1 MRVPPV
7 EGRRR
12 SLGLRGWLIIAA
24 VLLVVLLLSLRGLA
38 RVYTDYLW
46 FQDVGFSR
54 TWRSLIGAKLVPAVI
69 FSVLFFALM
78 LVNLIVADRI
88 APRYRG
94 SGPEDEIIER
104 YRGYVAPYA
113 GRVRVIVALFFAIV
127 MGSGVAGQWRA
138 WILFSH
144 AKSFHQTDPQFH
156 KDIGFYVFRLPFYQF
171 AAGWTFNAFLV
182 VLIVTAVFHYL
193 NGGIRLQSPFQRVT
207 PQVKVHLSV
216 LLALMALTKTVQ
228 YYLSQFSLT
237 LSHSGFVDGATY
249 TDVHA
254 RLPALRLLIVIS
266 IAAAALFI
274 VNIWRKGWIFPIIAV
289 GLWGFI
295 SIVIGAIYPAVI
307 QRFTVQPNELA
318 REQKYIVRNIA
329 ATQDAF
335 NLSPKTITPEQFN
348 YQPSLEKTATKAAQ
362 QTLENVR
369 LYDPDPAK
377 AAFQTT
383 QAISPF
389 YDFNDVGVD
398 RYKIGDEL
406 DKPTLTALRELDQSH
421 LPDNSWTSQHLV
433 YTHGFGVVAAA
444 ADQVDNDQPSYVLQG
459 LPPTG
464 DIPLNTATAGVYFG
478 QHFGGYAVVNTKVA
492 EQEATSGGNTKTTT
506 YQGAAG
512 VKVSSFLRKAS
523 LALRFGDW
531 NLFVSSQLTSNS
543 RVIFNRDIMS
553 RAQTAAPFLHFDAD
567 PYPVVSN
574 GQIFWMLDGY
584 TTTNNYPY
592 SQSING
598 PGGSGLSNEFNYARN
613 SVKVTIDAY
622 NGTMRF
628 YVVDPTDPIIQAYRS
643 AFPTLFTDV
652 SQMPPDLVAHWR
664 YPEDLFDVQTQ
675 QYSLYHITDPV
686 QFFNK
691 QAIWDV
697 ATKPEA
703 VTDTS
708 GTTAPAGAGNNGGR
722 STTLAA
728 GTSPIDPIYLTMQLP
743 GDIGAQAKQEF
754 VLERSF
760 TPRSKTGILSSFIFA
775 RSDPGHYGQIVLYN
789 VTNTNAPSPSQ
800 AATAILSDQFISSQF
815 TLLGQGGSSVLPGAV
830 QLIPVGNAVLY
841 IRPIWLVGEGSSTF
855 PRFKFVAAALGDRA
869 VLGID
874 VNDAVTALLNGTE
887 TQLQKDVQSGTPI
900 TSLTQPGQA
909 TGSSTSTST
918 TTVPGGTP
926 PPPPTNASVQQLLA
940 DAQTQFNLANQ
951 ALQKAPPDFTAYG
964 QHIKQAES
972 DIAQAQAKLAAPG
985 TAPAPT
991 STTVPNST
999 TTRP

>member
-12 SLGLRGWLIIAA
+12 KLGLRGWLIIAA
-24 VLLVVLLLSLRGLA
+24 ILIVVLLLSLRGLA
-38 RVYTDYLW
+38 RAYTDYLW
-46 FQDVGFSR
+46 FQDVGFAHA
-54 TWRSLIGAKLVPAVI
+54 WRSLIAAKVIPALI
-69 FSVLFFALM
+69 FSVLFFVLM
-78 LVNLIVADRI
+78 LVNLIIADRV

-94 SGPEDEIIER
+94 TGPEDEIIER
-104 YRGYVAPYA
+104 YRGYVAPYE
-113 GRVRVIVALFFAIV
+113 GRVRVLVSLFFAIV
-127 MGSGVAGQWRA
+127 MGSGVAAQWQA

-144 AKSFHQTDPQFH
+144 SKSFHIKDPQFH

-171 AAGWTFNAFLV
+171 AAGWVFNALLV

-193 NGGIRLQSPFQRVT
+193 NGGIRIQSPFQRVT

-228 YYLSQFSLT
+228 YYLAQFALT
-237 LSHSGFVDGATY
+237 LSHNGFVDGATY

-318 REQKYIVRNIA
+318 REQQYIVRNIA

-335 NLSPKTITPEQFN
+335 NLSPKTINTQQFN
-348 YQPSLEKTATKAAQ
+348 YTNTLNPSATKAASDS
-362 QTLENVR
+362 LANVR

-377 AAFQTT
+377 QAFQVS

-389 YDFNDVGVD
+389 YDFNNVSVD
-398 RYKIGDEL
+398 RYKIGDEI
-406 DKPTLTALRELDQSH
+406 DKPTLTALRELDQGH

-444 ADQVDNDQPSYVLQG
+444 ADEVDTDHPSYVLQG
-459 LPPTG
+459 IPPTG
-464 DIPLNTATAGVYFG
+464 DLPINTATAGVYFG
-478 QHFGGYAVVNTKVA
+478 EHFGGYAVVNTKVA
-492 EQEATSGGNTKTTT
+492 EQEATSGGSTKTTT

-512 VKVSSFLRKAS
+512 VKVSSFARKAA

-531 NLFVSSQLTSNS
+531 NLFVSSQLTSSS
-543 RVIFNRDIMS
+543 RVIYIRDIMQ
-553 RAQTAAPFLHFDAD
+553 RVQTAAPFLHFDSD

-574 GQIFWMLDGY
+574 GQVFWMLDGY
-584 TTTNNYPY
+584 TTSNNYPY

-598 PGGSGLSNEFNYARN
+598 PDGSGLSNEINYARN

-622 NGTMRF
+622 NGTMKF
-628 YVVDPTDPIIQAYRS
+628 YIVDPSDPIIQAYRS
-643 AFPTLFTDV
+643 AFPSLFTDV

-664 YPEDLFDVQTQ
+664 YPEDLFNVQTQ
-675 QYSLYHITDPV
+675 QYALYHITDPV

-697 ATKPEA
+697 STTPEA
-703 VTDTS
+703 VGTNTA
-708 GTTAPAGAGNNGGR
+708 TTAAGGGNNGGR

-743 GDIGAQAKQEF
+743 GQIGQQTGQEF

-760 TPRSKTGILSSFIFA
+760 TPRNTNGILSSFVFA

-789 VTNTNAPSPSQ
+789 VTNTQAPSPSQ
-800 AATAILSDQFISSQF
+800 AATAILSDQFISQQF
-815 TLLGQGGSSVLPGAV
+815 TLLGQGGSAVLPGAV
-830 QLIPVGNAVLY
+830 QLIPVGNTVVY
-841 IRPIWLVGEGSSTF
+841 FRPIWLVGEGSSTF
-855 PRFKFVAAALGDRA
+855 PRFKFVAAALGGRA

-874 VNDAVTALLNGTE
+874 VNDAVTALVNNTE
-887 TQLQKDVQSGTPI
+887 TQLQKDVLSGTPI
-900 TSLTQPGQA
+900 GSITGPGQ
-909 TGSSTSTST
+909 TPGSSTTTTTLPGGGTTPPPNNASVEQLLAAAAHEFDLANQALARQDLAGYQQHVKAAQQDVQAAQQKAGGSPSASST
-918 TTVPGGTP
+918 TTVP
-926 PPPPTNASVQQLLA
+926 
-940 DAQTQFNLANQ
+940 
-951 ALQKAPPDFTAYG
+951 
-964 QHIKQAES
+964 
-972 DIAQAQAKLAAPG
+972 
-985 TAPAPT
+985 T
-991 STTVPNST
+991 STTT
-999 TTRP
+999 KG

>member
-12 SLGLRGWLIIAA
+12 KLGLRGWLIIAA
-24 VLLVVLLLSLRGLA
+24 ILIVVLLLSLRGLA

-46 FQDVGFSR
+46 FQDVGFAH
-54 TWRSLIGAKLVPAVI
+54 TWRSLISAKIVPALI
-69 FSVLFFALM
+69 FSVVFFVLM
-78 LVNLIVADRI
+78 LVNLIVADRV

-94 SGPEDEIIER
+94 TGPEDEIIER

-113 GRVRVIVALFFAIV
+113 GRVRVIVSLFFAIV
-127 MGSGVAGQWRA
+127 MGSGVAAQWQA

-144 AKSFHQTDPQFH
+144 AKSFHIKDPQFH

-171 AAGWTFNAFLV
+171 AAGWVFNALLV

-193 NGGIRLQSPFQRVT
+193 NGGIRIQSPFQRVT

-228 YYLSQFSLT
+228 YYLAQFALT
-237 LSHSGFVDGATY
+237 LSHNGFVDGATY

-318 REQKYIVRNIA
+318 REQQYIVRNIA

-335 NLSPKTITPEQFN
+335 NLSPKTINTQQFN
-348 YQPSLEKTATKAAQ
+348 YTNTLNASATKAAQ
-362 QTLENVR
+362 DTLGNVR

-377 AAFQTT
+377 QAFQVT

-389 YDFNDVGVD
+389 YDFNNVSVD
-398 RYKIGDEL
+398 RYKIGDEM
-406 DKPTLTALRELDQSH
+406 DKPTLVALRELDQTH

-444 ADQVDNDQPSYVLQG
+444 ADEVNVDQPSYVLQG
-459 LPPTG
+459 IPPTG
-464 DIPLNTATAGVYFG
+464 DLPINQATAGIYFG
-478 QHFGGYAVVNTKVA
+478 EHFGGYAVVNTKVA
-492 EQEATSGGNTKTTT
+492 EQEATSGGSTKTTT
-506 YQGAAG
+506 YQGDAG
-512 VKVSSFLRKAS
+512 VKVSSFARKAA

-543 RVIFNRDIMS
+543 RVIYNRDIMQ
-553 RAQTAAPFLHFDAD
+553 RVQTAAPFLHFDSD

-574 GQIFWMLDGY
+574 GQVFWMLDGY
-584 TTTNNYPY
+584 TTSNNYPY

-598 PGGSGLSNEFNYARN
+598 PDGSGLSNEINYARN

-622 NGTMRF
+622 NGTMKF
-628 YVVDPTDPIIQAYRS
+628 YVVDPTDPIIQAWRS
-643 AFPTLFTDV
+643 AFPSLFTDV
-652 SQMPPDLVAHWR
+652 SQMPQDLVAHWR

-675 QYSLYHITDPV
+675 QYALYHITDPV

-691 QAIWDV
+691 QAIWDI
-697 ATKPEA
+697 ATTPEA
-703 VTDTS
+703 
-708 GTTAPAGAGNNGGR
+708 AGAATATTSPVAGSNGGR

-728 GTSPIDPIYLTMQLP
+728 GTSPIDPIYLSMQLP
-743 GDIGAQAKQEF
+743 GQIGQQAGGQEF
-754 VLERSF
+754 VIERSF
-760 TPRSKTGILSSFIFA
+760 TPRNTNGILSSFVFA

-789 VTNTNAPSPSQ
+789 VTNTSAPSPSQ

-815 TLLGQGGSSVLPGAV
+815 TLLGQGGSAVLPGEV
-830 QLIPVGNAVLY
+830 QLIPVGNTVLY
-841 IRPIWLVGEGSSTF
+841 FRPIWLVGEGSSTF
-855 PRFKFVAAALGDRA
+855 PRFKFVAAALGSRA

-874 VNDAVTALLNGTE
+874 VNDAVNALLNNTE
-887 TQLQKDVQSGTPI
+887 TTLQKDVQSGTPI
-900 TSLTQPGQA
+900 TSITNPGQTPGSTTTTTTPGGNVTPTPSGNQTVDQLLASANNEFTAANAALARQDLAGYQQHVKAAQADVAQAVAKLNA
-909 TGSSTSTST
+909 TPTPPASTT
-918 TTVPGGTP
+918 TTVPGT
-926 PPPPTNASVQQLLA
+926 
-940 DAQTQFNLANQ
+940 
-951 ALQKAPPDFTAYG
+951 
-964 QHIKQAES
+964 
-972 DIAQAQAKLAAPG
+972 
-985 TAPAPT
+985 
-991 STTVPNST
+991 T
-999 TTRP
+999 TTRG